1 MPNVDIPNVGVV
13 EFPDDMPPDSV
24 SAAAHRLYVNANP
37 ATTAPAEPADPHAAL
52 KTALYGGAAVAGAAG
67 AVKGVKA
74 LGRTGIAGRVGS
86 EMLTDRGPVGAASRI
101 AFGGNKPATGLH
113 TLTAEDVA
121 GLPAFK
127 DAKPGEVVRRVRY
140 EIERYGKPGSAAAT
154 AASAPGAS
162 APGAPAG
169 LPLNA
174 EPQVPTR
181 EMLGMSK
188 SGDLAQQVRLQK
200 WRQFVQGRRSDI
212 LTRELED
219 AGKSTVGVPRARLA
233 ASAEG
238 NVAGEIV
245 PAVKLGQ
252 KATPTQ
258 RGASGRVLAQRAKGL
273 AALPEGE
280 SDLARQMQKSLAL
293 EKLMTERGIPQ
304 AERAGLR
311 AGVAMAERGALGPAL
326 RGVASLG
333 GPAVEL
339 LLAILNS
346 RDLPAQM
353 AEADRTYDA
362 IPAVARA
369 RAPLKK
375 ALARA
380 PQSL

>member
-1 MPNVDIPNVGVV
+1 MLMRL
-13 EFPDDMPPDSV
+13 PDNSVYDVPDSDV
-24 SAAAHRLYVNANP
+24 DHARANFG
-37 ATTAPAEPADPHAAL
+37 AVPADSTSGPAVPAADGRL
-52 KTALYGGAAVAGAAG
+52 AGVAGAASQ
-67 AVKGVKA
+67 V
-74 LGRTGIAGRVGS
+74 VGS
-86 EMLTDRGPVGAASRI
+86 LGGLRGASIAAGGVGAAVGAHQLLKRR
-101 AFGGNKPATGLH
+101 GGAAGKVSASMH
-113 TLTAEDVA
+113 SLTPKDIET
-121 GLPAFK
+121 LPAFK
-127 DAKPGEVVRRVRY
+127 DAAPGDPIRRMRY

-219 AGKSTVGVPRARLA
+219 AGKSTVGVPRAAKAPTARLA

-245 PAVKLGQ
+245 PAVQLGQ

-326 RGVASLG
+326 RGVAHLG
-333 GPAVEL
+333 GPAVEI
-339 LLAILNS
+339 LLAILNA

-353 AEADRTYDA
+353 DDA
-362 IPAVARA
+362 NRMLTEWRA
-369 RAPLKK
+369 THTPEGRAIRK
-375 ALARA
+375 ALATA
-380 PQSL
+380 PHSL